1 MEQDNLETEYDN
13 LAEAF
18 GNADR
23 LRTIYQIQVE
33 ALHDA
38 ILGLQQA
45 RGRHHTQLAFEALVA
60 LREQQRKANQP

>member
-1 MEQDNLETEYDN
+1 MTSEQEAQHLR
-13 LAEAF
+13 EAF
-18 GNADR
+18 TTSDI
-23 LRTIYQIQVE
+23 LRTTYQLQVE

>member
-1 MEQDNLETEYDN
+1 MTHEQEAQHLR
-13 LAEAF
+13 EAF
-18 GNADR
+18 TNADR
-23 LRTIYQIQVE
+23 LRTTYQLQVE